1 MAKLTVMLNEIVA
14 HEPEVMAWTNSAAEP
29 FVMFAQDAF
38 EIFATAV
45 TESVPDCLL
54 FRGAYSHARKMAGL
68 AVLSALRQHK
78 IENGLNLRQV
88 VEATS
93 LFGYLAANP
102 GLPGTFGKADQTH
115 AELVASNERLRKDA
129 FDWSKKTYPGLDN
142 DLQFYKGHINRNR
155 SHVTIFATAAVYDYG
170 ATDGTADERFFDAP
184 DLRETRAMLLSTGN
198 IINVANGML
207 MSVAK
212 DAGTIT
218 LRPHMEELVNDT
230 VKRAIALREFTIAQD
245 DG

>member
-1 MAKLTVMLNEIVA
+1 MAKLTVMLNEIVT
-14 HEPEVMAWTNSAAEP
+14 HEPEVMAWTNRVAEP

-45 TESVPDCLL
+45 TESVSDCLL

-102 GLPGTFGKADQTH
+102 GLPGSFGKADQTH

-129 FDWSKKTYPGLDN
+129 FDWSKKNIPRPRQRPSV
-142 DLQFYKGHINRNR
+142 LQGPHQPQPKPCH
-155 SHVTIFATAAVYDYG
+155 
-170 ATDGTADERFFDAP
+170 
-184 DLRETRAMLLSTGN
+184 DLRHGRCLRLWSHRRHRRR
-198 IINVANGML
+198 
-207 MSVAK
+207 
-212 DAGTIT
+212 TI
-218 LRPHMEELVNDT
+218 L
-230 VKRAIALREFTIAQD
+230 
-245 DG
+245 